1 MLSKKQVG
9 SYHAPFI
16 VGYLRGSRRV
26 QPIRFCHITEQKWH
40 SNAVMGMGVYCTL
53 NNKSNLPDLR
63 AGANTVFYYCE
74 IERGYSTVAS
84 APACH
89 AGDVSSILITR
100 SKLINYG
107 N

>member
-1 MLSKKQVG
+1 MPL
-9 SYHAPFI
+9 FI
-16 VGYLRGSRRV
+16 VGCLRGSRRV
-26 QPIRFCHITEQKWH
+26 RPIRFCHITEQKWH

-74 IERGYSTVAS
+74 IECGYSTVVS

-89 AGDVSSILITR
+89 AGDEGSILSTR
-100 SKLINYG
+100 SKKM
-107 N
+107 